1 MCRES
6 LTGAIKKRGNVAKK
20 ENGMS
25 LYELTAHALHEKL
38 KAREITAVALTES
51 VYERIDAVEPHVK
64 GYLRLT
70 KDLALEQAEAADRGF
85 QKGDAMPPL
94 AGIPIAIKDVI
105 CTKGVHTT
113 CASKILETFVPPYDA
128 TVMTKLHKQGVVMLG
143 KTNMDEFAMGSST
156 ENSAYQ
162 LTHNPWN
169 LETIPGGSSGGSA
182 AVVSADTAICSLG
195 SDTGGSIR
203 QPAALCGVVGMK
215 PTYGRV
221 SRYGLVAFASS
232 LDQIGPLTKDVTD
245 CALLLNAIC
254 GSDPMDATSVDMP
267 VPDFTQS
274 LINDVKGLKIGI
286 PKEYFTAALDLDVAD
301 RVQAA
306 LATLES
312 LGARLEAISLP
323 HTDYAIAT
331 YYIIAPAEASAN
343 LARYDGVRYGY
354 RSDTPEDLMALYKK
368 TRSEGF
374 GEEVKRRI
382 MLGTFA
388 LSAGYQDAYY
398 RKAQKVRTLIKSD
411 FDAAFEKVDVIATPT
426 SPTPA
431 FKIGERTADP
441 LQMYLSDVMT
451 TPASHA
457 GLPGISVP
465 CGLVESGLPAG
476 LQLLGAPFEEE
487 KVLRVAYTFEQNT
500 AHHHQKPRI
509 GGQGEGSP

>member
-1 MCRES
+1 
-6 LTGAIKKRGNVAKK
+6 
-20 ENGMS
+20 MS
-25 LYELTAHALHEKL
+25 LYQLTAHELHDKL
-38 KAREITAVALTES
+38 KACEITAVELTES
-51 VYERIDAVEPHVK
+51 VYERIEAVEPHVK
-64 GYLRLT
+64 GYLTLT
-70 KDLALEQAEAADRGF
+70 KDIALEQANAADAGF
-85 QKGDAMPPL
+85 QNGDNMSPL

-105 CTKGVHTT
+105 CTKGVRTT
-113 CASKILETFVPPYDA
+113 CASKILSNFVPPYDA
-128 TVMTKLHKQGVVMLG
+128 TVMTKLNQQGIVMIG

-162 LTHNPWN
+162 ITHNPWD

-215 PTYGRV
+215 PTYGRI
-221 SRYGLVAFASS
+221 SRYGLIAFASS
-232 LDQIGPLTKDVTD
+232 LDQIGPFTKDVTD
-245 CALLLNAIC
+245 CALVLNALC
-254 GSDPMDATSVDMP
+254 GNDEMDSTSVDVP
-267 VPDFTQS
+267 VPDFTQG
-274 LINDVKGLKIGI
+274 LINDVQGLKIGV
-286 PKEYFTAALDLDVAD
+286 PKEYFTEGLDTEVAD
-301 RVQAA
+301 KVHAA
-306 LATLES
+306 ISVLEK
-312 LGARLEAISLP
+312 LGASVEEISLP
-323 HTDYAIAT
+323 HTEYAIAT

-354 RSDTPEDLMALYKK
+354 RTKEPTDLINMYKK

-374 GEEVKRRI
+374 GQEVKRRI

-441 LQMYLSDVMT
+441 LQMYLCDVMT

-465 CGLVESGLPAG
+465 CGFVESGLPVG
-476 LQLLGAPFEEE
+476 LQLLAAPFDEETL
-487 KVLRVAYTFEQNT
+487 LRAAYTFEQNT
-500 AHHHQKPRI
+500 EHHLQKPDI
-509 GGQGEGSP
+509 LNAKGK

>member
-1 MCRES
+1 
-6 LTGAIKKRGNVAKK
+6 
-20 ENGMS
+20 MS
-25 LYELTAHALHEKL
+25 LYQLTAHELHDKL
-38 KAREITAVALTES
+38 KAREITAVELTES
-51 VYERIDAVEPHVK
+51 VYERIEAVEPHVK
-64 GYLRLT
+64 GYLTLT
-70 KDLALEQAEAADRGF
+70 KDIALEQANAADVGF
-85 QKGDAMPPL
+85 QNGDNMSPL

-105 CTKGVHTT
+105 CTKGVRTT
-113 CASKILETFVPPYDA
+113 CASKILSNFVPPYDA
-128 TVMTKLHKQGVVMLG
+128 TVMTKLNQQGIVMIG

-162 LTHNPWN
+162 ITHNPWD

-215 PTYGRV
+215 PTYGRI
-221 SRYGLVAFASS
+221 SRYGLIAFASS
-232 LDQIGPLTKDVTD
+232 LDQIGPFTKDVTD
-245 CALLLNAIC
+245 CALVLNALC
-254 GSDPMDATSVDMP
+254 GNDEMDSTSVDVP
-267 VPDFTQS
+267 VPDFTQG
-274 LINDVKGLKIGI
+274 LINDVQGLKIGV
-286 PKEYFTAALDLDVAD
+286 PKEYFTEGLDTEVAD
-301 RVQAA
+301 KVHAA
-306 LATLES
+306 ISVLEK
-312 LGARLEAISLP
+312 LGASVEEISLP
-323 HTDYAIAT
+323 HTEYAIAT

-354 RSDTPEDLMALYKK
+354 RTEEPTDLINMYKK

-374 GEEVKRRI
+374 GQEVKRRI

-398 RKAQKVRTLIKSD
+398 RKAQKARTLIKSD

-441 LQMYLSDVMT
+441 LQMYLCDVMT

-465 CGLVESGLPAG
+465 CGFVESGLPVG
-476 LQLLGAPFEEE
+476 LQLLAAPFDEET
-487 KVLRVAYTFEQNT
+487 LLCTAYTFEQNT
-500 AHHHQKPRI
+500 EHHLQKPDI
-509 GGQGEGSP
+509 LNAKGK

>member
-1 MCRES
+1 
-6 LTGAIKKRGNVAKK
+6 
-20 ENGMS
+20 MS
-25 LYELTAHALHEKL
+25 LYQLTAHELRDKL
-38 KAREITAVALTES
+38 RSREITSVELTES
-51 VYERIDAVEPHVK
+51 VYERIEAVEPHVK
-64 GYLRLT
+64 GYLTLT
-70 KDLALEQAEAADRGF
+70 KDIALEQANAADAGF
-85 QKGDAMPPL
+85 QNGDNMSPL

-105 CTKGVHTT
+105 CTKGVRTT
-113 CASKILETFVPPYDA
+113 CASQILSNFVPPYDA
-128 TVMTKLHKQGVVMLG
+128 TVMTKLNQQGIVMIG

-162 LTHNPWN
+162 ITHNPWD

-215 PTYGRV
+215 PTYGRI
-221 SRYGLVAFASS
+221 SRYGLIAFASS
-232 LDQIGPLTKDVTD
+232 LDQIGPFTKDVTD
-245 CALLLNAIC
+245 CALVLNALC
-254 GSDPMDATSVDMP
+254 GNDEMDSTSVDVP
-267 VPDFTQS
+267 VPDFTQG
-274 LINDVKGLKIGI
+274 LINDVQGLKIGV
-286 PKEYFTAALDLDVAD
+286 PKEYFTEGLDTEVAD
-301 RVQAA
+301 KVHAA
-306 LATLES
+306 ISELEK
-312 LGARLEAISLP
+312 LGASVEEISLP
-323 HTDYAIAT
+323 HTEYAIAT

-354 RSDTPEDLMALYKK
+354 RTEEPTDLINMYKK

-374 GEEVKRRI
+374 GQEVKRRI

-398 RKAQKVRTLIKSD
+398 RKAQKARTLIKSD
-411 FDAAFEKVDVIATPT
+411 FDAAFEKIDVIATPT

-441 LQMYLSDVMT
+441 LQMYLCDVMT

-465 CGLVESGLPAG
+465 CGFVESGLPVG
-476 LQLLGAPFEEE
+476 LQLLAAPFDEETL
-487 KVLRVAYTFEQNT
+487 LRTAYTFEQNT
-500 AHHHQKPRI
+500 EHHLQKPDI
-509 GGQGEGSP
+509 LNAKGK

>member
-1 MCRES
+1 
-6 LTGAIKKRGNVAKK
+6 
-20 ENGMS
+20 MS

-38 KAREITAVALTES
+38 KAREITAVELAES
-51 VYERIDAVEPHVK
+51 VYARIDAVEPDVK
-64 GYLRLT
+64 GYLTLT
-70 KDLALEQAEAADRGF
+70 KDIALEQAHTADVGF
-85 QKGDAMPPL
+85 QSGDDMPPL

-105 CTKGVHTT
+105 CTKGVRTT

-128 TVMTKLHKQGVVMLG
+128 TVMTKLHEQGIVMLG

-162 LTHNPWN
+162 ITHNPWN
-169 LETIPGGSSGGSA
+169 LDTIPGGSSGGSA

-232 LDQIGPLTKDVTD
+232 LDQIGPFTKDVTD

-254 GSDPMDATSVDMP
+254 GSDAMDATSVDMP
-267 VPDFTQS
+267 VPDFTQG
-274 LINDVKGLKIGI
+274 LINDVEGMKIGI
-286 PKEYFTAALDLDVAD
+286 PKEYFTSALDTEVAD
-301 RVQAA
+301 RVHTAVA
-306 LATLES
+306 VLEQ
-312 LGARLEAISLP
+312 LGATVEEISLP
-323 HTDYAIAT
+323 HTEYAIAT

-343 LARYDGVRYGY
+343 LARYDGVRYGH
-354 RSDTPEDLMALYKK
+354 RNENPEDLITMYKK
-368 TRSEGF
+368 TRSEAF

-382 MLGTFA
+382 MIGTFA

-398 RKAQKVRTLIKSD
+398 KKAQKARTLIKSD

-431 FKIGERTADP
+431 FKIGERTEDP

-451 TPASHA
+451 TPASHS
-457 GLPGISVP
+457 GLPGISIP
-465 CGLVESGLPAG
+465 CGFVQNELPVG
-476 LQLLGAPFEEE
+476 LQLLGAPFAED

-500 AHHHQKPRI
+500 EHHLQKPKI
-509 GGQGEGSP
+509 EKNGVVS

>member
-1 MCRES
+1 
-6 LTGAIKKRGNVAKK
+6 
-20 ENGMS
+20 MS
-25 LYELTAHALHEKL
+25 LYQLTAHELHDKL
-38 KAREITAVALTES
+38 KAREITAVELTES
-51 VYERIDAVEPHVK
+51 VYERIEEVEPQVK
-64 GYLRLT
+64 GYLTLT
-70 KDLALEQAEAADRGF
+70 KEIALEQANTADVGF
-85 QKGDAMPPL
+85 KNGDKMSPL

-105 CTKGVHTT
+105 CTKGVRTT
-113 CASKILETFVPPYDA
+113 CASKILSNFVPPYDA
-128 TVMTKLHKQGVVMLG
+128 TIMTKLHQQGTVMVG

-162 LTHNPWN
+162 ITHNPWD
-169 LETIPGGSSGGSA
+169 LDTIPGGSSGGSA
-182 AVVSADTAICSLG
+182 AVVAADTAICSLG

-215 PTYGRV
+215 PTYGRI
-221 SRYGLVAFASS
+221 SRYGLIAFASS
-232 LDQIGPLTKDVTD
+232 LDQIGPFTKDVTD
-245 CALLLNAIC
+245 CALVLNALC
-254 GSDPMDATSVDMP
+254 GKDEMDSTSVDVP

-274 LINDVKGLKIGI
+274 LINDIQGMKIGV
-286 PKEYFTAALDLDVAD
+286 PDEYFAEGLDTEVAD
-301 RVQAA
+301 KVQDAIA
-306 LATLES
+306 KLES
-312 LGARLEAISLP
+312 LGASIEKITLP

-354 RSDTPEDLMALYKK
+354 RTEEPEDLINMYKK

-398 RKAQKVRTLIKSD
+398 KKAQKVRTLIKSD

-431 FKIGERTADP
+431 FKIGERTDDP
-441 LQMYLSDVMT
+441 LQMYLCDVMT

-465 CGLVESGLPAG
+465 CGLVNSGLPVG
-476 LQLLGAPFEEE
+476 LQLLAAPFNEEA
-487 KVLRVAYTFEQNT
+487 LFRVAYTYEQNT
-500 AHHHQKPRI
+500 EHHLLKPNI
-509 GGQGEGSP
+509 SNINDK

>member
-1 MCRES
+1 
-6 LTGAIKKRGNVAKK
+6 
-20 ENGMS
+20 MS
-25 LYELTAHALHEKL
+25 LYQLTAHELHDKL
-38 KAREITAVALTES
+38 KAREITAVELTES
-51 VYERIDAVEPHVK
+51 VYERIEAVEPHVK
-64 GYLRLT
+64 GYLTLT
-70 KDLALEQAEAADRGF
+70 KDIALEQANAADAGF
-85 QKGDAMPPL
+85 QNGDNMSPL

-105 CTKGVHTT
+105 CTKGVRTT
-113 CASKILETFVPPYDA
+113 CASKILSNFVPPYDA
-128 TVMTKLHKQGVVMLG
+128 TVMTKLNQQGIVMIG

-162 LTHNPWN
+162 ITHNPWD

-215 PTYGRV
+215 PTYGRI
-221 SRYGLVAFASS
+221 SRYGLIAFASS
-232 LDQIGPLTKDVTD
+232 LDQIGPFTKDVTD
-245 CALLLNAIC
+245 CALVLNALC
-254 GSDPMDATSVDMP
+254 GNDEMDSTSVDVP
-267 VPDFTQS
+267 VPDFTQG
-274 LINDVKGLKIGI
+274 LINDVQGLKIGV
-286 PKEYFTAALDLDVAD
+286 PKEYFTEGLDTEVAD
-301 RVQAA
+301 KVHAA
-306 LATLES
+306 ISVLEK
-312 LGARLEAISLP
+312 LGASVEEISLP
-323 HTDYAIAT
+323 HTEYAIAT

-354 RSDTPEDLMALYKK
+354 RTEEPTDLINMYKK

-374 GEEVKRRI
+374 GQEVKRRI

-398 RKAQKVRTLIKSD
+398 RKAQKARTLIKSD

-441 LQMYLSDVMT
+441 LQMYLCDVMT

-465 CGLVESGLPAG
+465 CGFVESGLPVG
-476 LQLLGAPFEEE
+476 LQLLAAPFDEETL
-487 KVLRVAYTFEQNT
+487 LRTAYTFEQNT
-500 AHHHQKPRI
+500 EHHLQKPDI
-509 GGQGEGSP
+509 LNAKGK

>member
-1 MCRES
+1 
-6 LTGAIKKRGNVAKK
+6 
-20 ENGMS
+20 MS
-25 LYELTAHALHEKL
+25 LNQLTVHELHEKL
-38 KAREITAVALTES
+38 KEREITAVELTES
-51 VYERIDAVEPHVK
+51 IYARIDEVEPSVK
-64 GYLRLT
+64 GYLTLT
-70 KDLALEQAEAADRGF
+70 KALALEQASNADVGF
-85 QKGDAMPPL
+85 QNGNEMPPL

-105 CTKGVHTT
+105 CTKDVRTT
-113 CASKILETFVPPYDA
+113 CASKILSNFKPPYDA
-128 TVMTKLHKQGVVMLG
+128 TVMTKLQKQNAVMIG

-162 LTHNPWN
+162 ITHNPWD

-182 AVVSADTAICSLG
+182 AVVAADSAICSLG

-215 PTYGRV
+215 PTYGRI
-221 SRYGLVAFASS
+221 SRYGLIAFASS
-232 LDQIGPLTKDVTD
+232 LDQIGPFTKDVTD
-245 CALLLNAIC
+245 CALVLNAIC
-254 GSDPMDATSVDMP
+254 GKDPLDSTSVDVP
-267 VPDFTQS
+267 VPDFTES
-274 LINDVKGLKIGI
+274 LINDVQGLRIGV
-286 PKEYFTAALDLDVAD
+286 PKEYFAEGLDAEVAEL
-301 RVQAA
+301 VHSAIQK
-306 LATLES
+306 LEQ
-312 LGARLEAISLP
+312 LGASLEEISLP
-323 HTDYAIAT
+323 HTDFAIAT

-354 RSDTPEDLMALYKK
+354 RTEEPVDLIDMYKK
-368 TRSEGF
+368 TRTEGF
-374 GEEVKRRI
+374 GQEVKRRI

-441 LQMYLSDVMT
+441 LQMYLCDVMT

-465 CGLVESGLPAG
+465 CGYVKSGLPVG
-476 LQLLGAPFEEE
+476 LQLLTPPFDEETL
-487 KVLRVAYTFEQNT
+487 LRTAYTYQQNT
-500 AHHHQKPRI
+500 DHHLKRPI
-509 GGQGEGSP
+509 IAETEDKI

>member
-1 MCRES
+1 
-6 LTGAIKKRGNVAKK
+6 
-20 ENGMS
+20 MS
-25 LYELTAHALHEKL
+25 LYQLTAHTLHKKL
-38 KAREITAVALTES
+38 KEREITAVELTES
-51 VYERIDAVEPHVK
+51 VYNRIDAVEPHVK
-64 GYLRLT
+64 GYLELT
-70 KDLALEQAEAADRGF
+70 KELALEQAAAADAGF
-85 QKGDAMPPL
+85 QNGDDMPSL

-105 CTKGVHTT
+105 CTKGVRTT
-113 CASKILETFVPPYDA
+113 CGSKILSNFVPPYDA
-128 TVMTKLHKQGVVMLG
+128 TVMTKLHQQGIVMLG

-162 LTHNPWN
+162 ITHNPWN

-182 AVVSADTAICSLG
+182 AVVSADMAICSLG

-232 LDQIGPLTKDVTD
+232 LDQIGPFTKDVTD

-254 GSDPMDATSVDMP
+254 GHDPMDSTAVDEP

-274 LINDVKGLKIGI
+274 LINDVKGLKVGV
-286 PKEYFTAALDLDVAD
+286 PQEYFAEGLMQEVEDKVRAAIAVLK
-301 RVQAA
+301 
-306 LATLES
+306 EH
-312 LGARLEAISLP
+312 GAIIEDISLP
-323 HTDYAIAT
+323 HTEYAIAT

-354 RSDTPEDLMALYKK
+354 RTEKPEDLLNMYKK

-374 GEEVKRRI
+374 GPEVKRRI

-398 RKAQKVRTLIKSD
+398 RKAQKVRTLIRKD

-426 SPTPA
+426 SPTSA
-431 FKIGERTADP
+431 FKIGERTEDP

-457 GLPGISVP
+457 GLPGISIP
-465 CGLVESGLPAG
+465 CGLTTDGLPIG
-476 LQLLGAPFEEE
+476 LQLLAKPFAEEML
-487 KVLRVAYTFEQNT
+487 LRVAYSFEQNT
-500 AHHHQKPRI
+500 EHHKQKPNL
-509 GGQGEGSP
+509 

>member
-1 MCRES
+1 
-6 LTGAIKKRGNVAKK
+6 
-20 ENGMS
+20 MS
-25 LYELTAHALHEKL
+25 LYQLTAHELHDKL
-38 KAREITAVALTES
+38 KAREITAVELTES
-51 VYERIDAVEPHVK
+51 VYERIEAVEPHVK
-64 GYLRLT
+64 GYLTLT
-70 KDLALEQAEAADRGF
+70 KDIALEQANAADAGF
-85 QKGDAMPPL
+85 QNGDNMSPL

-105 CTKGVHTT
+105 CTKGVRTT
-113 CASKILETFVPPYDA
+113 CASKILSNFVPPYDA
-128 TVMTKLHKQGVVMLG
+128 TVMTKLNQQGIVMIG

-162 LTHNPWN
+162 ITHNPWD

-215 PTYGRV
+215 PTYGRI
-221 SRYGLVAFASS
+221 SRYGLIAFASS
-232 LDQIGPLTKDVTD
+232 LDQIGPFTKDVTD
-245 CALLLNAIC
+245 CVLVLNALC
-254 GSDPMDATSVDMP
+254 GNDEMDSTSVDVP
-267 VPDFTQS
+267 VPDFTQG
-274 LINDVKGLKIGI
+274 LINDVQGLKIGV
-286 PKEYFTAALDLDVAD
+286 PKEYFTEGLDTEVAD
-301 RVQAA
+301 KVHAA
-306 LATLES
+306 ISVLEK
-312 LGARLEAISLP
+312 LGASVEEISLP
-323 HTDYAIAT
+323 HTEYAIAT

-354 RSDTPEDLMALYKK
+354 RTEEPTDLINMYKK

-374 GEEVKRRI
+374 GQEVKRRI

-398 RKAQKVRTLIKSD
+398 RKAQKARTLIKSD

-441 LQMYLSDVMT
+441 LQMYLCDVMT

-465 CGLVESGLPAG
+465 CGFVESGLPVG
-476 LQLLGAPFEEE
+476 LQLLAAPFDEETL
-487 KVLRVAYTFEQNT
+487 LRAAYTFEQNT
-500 AHHHQKPRI
+500 EHHLQKPDI
-509 GGQGEGSP
+509 LNAKGK

>member
-1 MCRES
+1 
-6 LTGAIKKRGNVAKK
+6 
-20 ENGMS
+20 MS
-25 LYELTAHALHEKL
+25 LYQLTAHELHHKL
-38 KAREITAVALTES
+38 KAREITAVELAES
-51 VYERIDAVEPHVK
+51 VYERIEEVEPQVK
-64 GYLRLT
+64 GYLTLT
-70 KDLALEQAEAADRGF
+70 KEIALEQAGTADAGF
-85 QKGDAMPPL
+85 QNGDEMPPL

-105 CTKGVHTT
+105 CTKGVRTT
-113 CASKILETFVPPYDA
+113 CASKILSNFVPPYDA
-128 TVMTKLHKQGVVMLG
+128 TVMTRLHQQGVVMIG

-162 LTHNPWN
+162 LTHNPWDLN
-169 LETIPGGSSGGSA
+169 TIPGGSSGGSA

-232 LDQIGPLTKDVTD
+232 LDQIGPFTKDVTD
-245 CALLLNAIC
+245 CALILNAIC
-254 GSDPMDATSVDMP
+254 GKDEMDSTSVDIP
-267 VPDFTQS
+267 VPDFTQG
-274 LINDVKGLKIGI
+274 LVNDVKGLKIGV
-286 PKEYFTAALDLDVAD
+286 PKEYFAEGLDTEVAD
-301 RVQAA
+301 CVHSAISE
-306 LATLES
+306 LEK
-312 LGARLEAISLP
+312 LGASVEEISLP

-354 RSDTPEDLMALYKK
+354 RTEEPADLINMYKK

-374 GEEVKRRI
+374 GQEVKRRI

-398 RKAQKVRTLIKSD
+398 RKAQKARTLIKSD
-411 FDAAFEKVDVIATPT
+411 FDAAYEKVDVIATPT

-441 LQMYLSDVMT
+441 LQMYLCDVMT

-457 GLPGISVP
+457 GLPGISMP
-465 CGLVESGLPAG
+465 CGFVQSGLPVG
-476 LQLLGAPFEEE
+476 LQLLAAPFDEETL
-487 KVLRVAYTFEQNT
+487 LRVAYTFEQNT
-500 AHHHQKPRI
+500 EHHLQKPTI
-509 GGQGEGSP
+509 